1 MLHKALQIAH
11 LKRLIACT
19 EYSPF
24 KTVSGGFYHDCAVHD
39 IDLVCWI
46 MGEYPSSVFAQG
58 HAHNKDIREMG
69 DVDTTIITLTFP
81 SGVLASIDLS
91 RNASYG
97 YDQRCEVKQ
106 KAFSAMLRHLV
117 LLITRSVETTQR
129 ADFFVPKR

>member
-1 MLHKALQIAH
+1 M
-11 LKRLIACT
+11 
-19 EYSPF
+19 
-24 KTVSGGFYHDCAVHD
+24 HD

-46 MGEYPSSVFAQG
+46 VGEYPSSVFAQG

-97 YDQRCEVKQ
+97 YDQRCEVRQ
-106 KAFSAMLRHLV
+106 KASSTMLIYWIPLRL
-117 LLITRSVETTQR
+117 E
-129 ADFFVPKR
+129 